1 MTRCFLARR
10 GRALARVVLLSFSLL
25 PSLASAQNMETRA
38 IAFERDLIRLEQID
52 AEMASDSISSKRLDQ
67 FLQEIGDSRR
77 RATQCVQEQEAQL
90 AALNEEKAVLGEP
103 LENEDRRVSLQRAEL
118 DSELA
123 ATERTL
129 ASCRLLIIQGRKL
142 TQTVDARRDAQL
154 RGHLFERNDS
164 VFALGSGDWLSAQ
177 HWQAQLQDLQNQL
190 AADGRGAAS
199 GSLPLLLLLV
209 VIAIVLGKLMVRGLS
224 LWVSKLPVGRDF
236 ATDMALALTL
246 SLPLWGPLLLLGVAL
261 ILGGQLFQG
270 GSFGAE
276 LEYLGFLLAS
286 LALARWLL
294 RALSNPPAPARAVL
308 KADAELRQ
316 RFAHRLSVLFWVM
329 FIGGLLFSSA
339 VQQALP
345 EFILQA
351 TRAVF
356 YTLLT
361 LNIAWVS
368 WLMGDLPRGR
378 ALFSIRLLVVLVLL
392 VGLVAELGGYQNL
405 SEFILSRTALALLGL
420 FVAWVISS
428 ALTDLFDGLDEGR
441 LRWQRNMRRALGIK
455 SGKDFPGLRWL
466 RVLTTLAI
474 WIALLFYAAAL
485 LGLSQQGREF
495 ALNLLIEGFKIG
507 EYQFIPSRI
516 LISIAVVMLLLSIL
530 GWVRQHME
538 KSWLAKARMERSA
551 RESLVTFTGYLGVGI
566 AIVVGLIV
574 AGVDF
579 TGLAIIF
586 GALSVGIGFGLQ
598 NVVNNFVSGLILL
611 FERPIRTGDW
621 IQVGT
626 TEGYVR
632 EISIRSTLIETFDK
646 ANVIVPN
653 SELISAQVTN
663 WILRDSVGRL
673 SIAVGVAY
681 GSDTGLVERIL
692 LEVANA
698 HPDVIKDSPEY
709 SARVVFMNFGE
720 SSLDFQLRAYIPDV
734 DRRLRVSSDLRF
746 AIDRAFRANGIEIP
760 FPQRD
765 LHIRS
770 GSFAGPASQTLP
782 AEAPSARAAQSR
794 RLTEAERDMGGEGD
808 V

>member
-1 MTRCFLARR
+1 MTRVFLARIR
-10 GRALARVVLLSFSLL
+10 HIILMSILML
-25 PSLASAQNMETRA
+25 PMLPGLSLAQNVDARA
-38 IAFERDLIRLEQID
+38 INFESDLIRLEQIES
-52 AEMASDSISSKRLDQ
+52 ALTSDGMSSKRLDQ
-67 FLQEIGDSRR
+67 FSQEIGEARR
-77 RATQCVQEQEAQL
+77 RAAQCVQEQEGQL
-90 AALNEEKAVLGEP
+90 VALTDEKTLLGEAI
-103 LENEDRRVSLQRAEL
+103 EGEDRRVSLQRVQIEA
-118 DSELA
+118 ELA
-123 ATERTL
+123 AIERLL
-129 ASCRLLIIQGRKL
+129 ASCRLLVIQGRKIA
-142 TQTVDARRDAQL
+142 TEIDARRDAQL
-154 RGHLFERNDS
+154 RGHLFERNES

-177 HWQAQLQDLQNQL
+177 HWQNQLQRLHSEL
-190 AADGRGAAS
+190 EADGGGS
-199 GSLPLLLLLV
+199 LGGSLPLLFLLV
-209 VIAIVLGKLMVRGLS
+209 VIAVALGKLLVRGLA
-224 LWVSKLPVGRDF
+224 LWVRKLPPGRDF
-236 ATDMALALTL
+236 ATDVALALIL
-246 SLPLWGPLLLLGVAL
+246 SLPLWGPILLLGVAL
-261 ILGGQLFQG
+261 ILGGQLFQ
-270 GSFGAE
+270 SSSLGAE
-276 LEYLGFLLAS
+276 LEYLGFLLGG

-294 RALSNPPAPARAVL
+294 RALSHPPHPARAVL
-308 KADAELRQ
+308 KADEELRQ
-316 RFAHRLSVLFWVM
+316 RFAHRLNVLFWVM
-329 FIGGLLFSSA
+329 FVGGLLLSGA
-339 VQQALP
+339 VQQVFP

-351 TRAVF
+351 LRAIF

-361 LNIAWVS
+361 LNIAWVA
-368 WLMGDLPRGR
+368 WLLGDLPRGR
-378 ALFSIRLLVVLVLL
+378 ALFSIRLLAVMTLL

-405 SEFILSRTALALLGL
+405 SEFILSRTAFALLGL

-441 LRWQRNMRRALGIK
+441 LQWQRNMRRALGVK

-466 RVLTTLAI
+466 RVFTTIAL
-474 WIALLFYAAAL
+474 WIVLLFYGAAL

-516 LISIAVVMLLLSIL
+516 LVAIAVVMLLLSIL

-566 AIVVGLIV
+566 SIVVGLMV

-621 IQVGT
+621 IQVGS

-632 EISIRSTLIETFDK
+632 KISIRSTLIETFDK

-673 SIAVGVAY
+673 SIPIGVAY
-681 GSDTGLVERIL
+681 GSDTGLVEQVL
-692 LEVANA
+692 LDVANA
-698 HPDVIKDSPEY
+698 HPDIIKNNPEY
-709 SARVVFMNFGE
+709 RARVVFMNFGE
-720 SSLDFQLRAYIPDV
+720 SSLDFQLRAYVPDV
-734 DRRLRVSSDLRF
+734 DRRLRISSDLRF

-770 GSFAGPASQTLP
+770 GALAPTAPAAAPVEL
-782 AEAPSARAAQSR
+782 PSARPPQPR
-794 RLTEAERDMGGEGD
+794 RITDADRDLGGEGD